1 MSSIQSLLQ
10 FRYEK
15 KGIEKIQKEKVES
28 NHDNPK
34 SEAEGTLIKYRIQKA
49 DTPTKNNQDNGILK
63 YYKALFIERNL
74 PITTQGVRID
84 QINCLIK
91 NKFLNVLFVNK

>member
-15 KGIEKIQKEKVES
+15 KGIEKIQKEKVDS

-34 SEAEGTLIKYRIQKA
+34 SEDEGTLIKYRIQKA

-63 YYKALFIERNL
+63 YYKAFICWKKFANNNTRSKNRPNKLFY
-74 PITTQGVRID
+74 
-84 QINCLIK
+84 K
-91 NKFLNVLFVNK
+91 K